1 MALTTTCG
9 GRGRCRGCRGR
20 RSLPLPR
27 APCTACAARRRV
39 GGGPLRP
46 GSVPASSVGPVNMS
60 PFTLHREELALERPA
75 CRLGPH
81 WPRNRVLGGWR
92 EGAVRKRQGLGAHGV
107 TRHEV
112 SGPCSPPT
120 PLQGG
125 LCTLLT
131 ECLGLRSL
139 SGEVYTWG
147 DNDEGQLGDGTT
159 NAIQRPRLVAALQ
172 GRKVNRVA
180 CGSAHTL
187 AWSTSKPTSAGKL
200 PAQVGAAGGGGGSGA
215 PITVCG
221 PGPAGSDSGSR
232 VNLAFAS
239 ASSLSVRRS
248 PSFSIA

>member
-1 MALTTTCG
+1 M
-9 GRGRCRGCRGR
+9 
-20 RSLPLPR
+20 
-27 APCTACAARRRV
+27 
-39 GGGPLRP
+39 
-46 GSVPASSVGPVNMS
+46 
-60 PFTLHREELALERPA
+60 
-75 CRLGPH
+75 
-81 WPRNRVLGGWR
+81 
-92 EGAVRKRQGLGAHGV
+92 RKGQGLGAHGV

-112 SGPCSPPT
+112 SGSCSPQP